1 MEEIQNL
8 IKDKNKEIEEINKKI
23 IEISSINEKLPLLE
37 KKNNLL
43 DEINKLLI
51 IQNEIKNI
59 KENELKTKLMNE
71 NQPKKRKKDIIED
84 QEVEEME
91 LSEDNI
97 GYLKDNKGQTKKK
110 KLSKSNIINNL
121 NTLYYQIKIR
131 ILKK

>member
-1 MEEIQNL
+1 
-8 IKDKNKEIEEINKKI
+8 
-23 IEISSINEKLPLLE
+23 
-37 KKNNLL
+37 
-43 DEINKLLI
+43 
-51 IQNEIKNI
+51 
-59 KENELKTKLMNE
+59 MNE